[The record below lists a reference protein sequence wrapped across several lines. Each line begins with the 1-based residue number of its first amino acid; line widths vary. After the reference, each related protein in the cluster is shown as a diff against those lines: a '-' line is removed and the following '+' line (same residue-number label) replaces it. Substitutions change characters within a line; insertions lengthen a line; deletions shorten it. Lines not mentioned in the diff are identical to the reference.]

1 MDLRIKDRIALVC
14 GSSSGLGLAIATRLA
29 QEGCRIALN
38 GRDQSR
44 LDNAANLVER
54 ATGKRPETFM
64 ADVSDSGGV
73 TTLVDAVT
81 EAQGPIDIL
90 LANAGGPPATT
101 FEEADTATWQRAIDL
116 NLLSTINLCRAVSSG
131 MQERGWGRIV
141 CLTSVAAKQPIPGL
155 LLSSTARAGLL
166 GFVKGVANE
175 IAKDGVT
182 INTICPGYMRTERVS
197 HLFEVMAK
205 KGGVSMEEVEQN
217 LVAQI
222 PAGRIGNPDELA
234 AMVAFM
240 VSDHAGYLT
249 GATIQVDGGYIKGI
263 L

>member
-1 MDLRIKDRIALVC
+1 MDLNINDRIALVC

-29 QEGCRIALN
+29 REGCRVAMN

-44 LDNAANLVER
+44 LDNAADRVER
-54 ATGKRPETFM
+54 ETGSRPAIFV
-64 ADVSDSGGV
+64 ADVSDSEAV
-73 TTLVDAVT
+73 ATLVQTVSDT
-81 EAQGPIDIL
+81 LGPVDVL
-90 LANAGGPPATT
+90 LANAGGPPART
-101 FEEADTATWQRAIDL
+101 FAEADSQTWQQAIDL
-116 NLLSTINLCRAVSSG
+116 NLLSTINLCRAVVPG
-131 MQERGWGRIV
+131 MQERRWGRIV

-155 LLSSTARAGLL
+155 LLSSTSRAGLL

-175 IAKDGVT
+175 IAQDGVT
-182 INTICPGYMRTERVS
+182 INTICPGYMRTERVK

-205 KGGVSMEEVEQN
+205 KSGISVNQIEEN

-222 PAGRIGNPDELA
+222 PAGRIGDPDELA

>member
-1 MDLRIKDRIALVC
+1 MDLHIKDRIALVC
-14 GSSSGLGLAIATRLA
+14 GSSSGLGFAIGTRLA
-29 QEGCRIALN
+29 REGCRVALN
-38 GRDQSR
+38 GRDQTR
-44 LDNAANLVER
+44 LDNAADRVESE
-54 ATGKRPETFM
+54 TGSRPGTFV
-64 ADVSDSGGV
+64 ADVSDSEGV
-73 TTLVDAVT
+73 TTLVQAVSDT
-81 EAQGPIDIL
+81 LGPVDIL
-90 LANAGGPPATT
+90 LANAGGPPART
-101 FEEADTATWQRAIDL
+101 FAEADAQTWRQAIDL
-116 NLLSTINLCRAVSSG
+116 NLLSTINLCRAVVPG
-131 MQERGWGRIV
+131 MQQRGWGRIV

-155 LLSSTARAGLL
+155 ILSSTSRAGLL

-175 IAKDGVT
+175 IANDGVT
-182 INTICPGYMRTERVS
+182 INTICPGYMRTERVTE
-197 HLFEVMAK
+197 LFDVLAP
-205 KGGVSMEEVEQN
+205 KGGISVDEVERN

>member
-1 MDLRIKDRIALVC
+1 M
-14 GSSSGLGLAIATRLA
+14 
-29 QEGCRIALN
+29 
-38 GRDQSR
+38 
-44 LDNAANLVER
+44 
-54 ATGKRPETFM
+54 
-64 ADVSDSGGV
+64 
-73 TTLVDAVT
+73 
-81 EAQGPIDIL
+81 
-90 LANAGGPPATT
+90 
-101 FEEADTATWQRAIDL
+101 
-116 NLLSTINLCRAVSSG
+116 
-131 MQERGWGRIV
+131 

-197 HLFEVMAK
+197 HLFDVMAK
-205 KGGVSMEEVEQN
+205 KGGISMEEIEQN